1 MEAGWRRPKT
11 LPSKT
16 HRIPTTEEGTLH
28 LTLAYEDDTYKKLVE
43 VRATIGKAGSYANT
57 ITDTCCKLISIVIQS
72 PLSREKICK
81 KFKKQFV
88 DMASGIAPFEYE
100 GKKYTCVI
108 DVIIKMV
115 IGELEK

>member
-1 MEAGWRRPKT
+1 MDVDWKRPKV

-16 HRIPTTEEGTLH
+16 LHIPTQEGNLH
-28 LTLAYEDDTYKKLVE
+28 LTLAYEEDNFKKLVE

-57 ITDTCCKLISIVIQS
+57 LIDTCCKLISIIIQS

-88 DMASGIAPFEYE
+88 DMASGLDPFEYE

-108 DVIIKMV
+108 DVIIKLV
-115 IGELEK
+115 INELEG